1 MVAVERDGT
10 PRVPSEASM
19 MEYVL
24 VMATGDA
31 ESRPK
36 GGWVEYHN
44 GPQAK
49 PGLNG
54 MKKGELLGE
63 KKAFGYLSHGNAAF
77 RFGVRSFS
85 LSLSSRSR
93 CVRSVASAL
102 ASD

>member
-1 MVAVERDGT
+1 
-10 PRVPSEASM
+10 M

-77 RFGVRSFS
+77 RFGAIEKQVRTQC
-85 LSLSSRSR
+85 R
-93 CVRSVASAL
+93 VGVGQ
-102 ASD
+102 